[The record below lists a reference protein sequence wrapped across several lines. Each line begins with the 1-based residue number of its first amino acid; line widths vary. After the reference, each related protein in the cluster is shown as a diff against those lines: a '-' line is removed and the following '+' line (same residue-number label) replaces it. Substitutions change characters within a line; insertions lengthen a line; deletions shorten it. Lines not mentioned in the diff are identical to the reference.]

1 MKALR
6 VVISAPGGDRPVW
19 TFATLDNGQQATV
32 GLGGAAASGLTVNV
46 VPGVAATATVPT
58 CGTLRG
64 EPCRAY
70 VPEGN

>member
-1 MKALR
+1 MWKF
-6 VVISAPGGDRPVW
+6 D
-19 TFATLDNGQQATV
+19 TLDNGQQATV
-32 GLGGAAASGLTVNV
+32 GLGGAAASALMVNV
-46 VPGVAATATVPT
+46 VPGVAATATLPT